1 MHVCVCM
8 GVIPYFSFW
17 FKTTAHFVWIKQM
30 VEERWY
36 TLQEKKKEKKEKE
49 KEQKN
54 DNSH

>member
-17 FKTTAHFVWIKQM
+17 FKTTAHFVWIKKM

-54 DNSH
+54 YNSH